1 MRNSAPRSRSL
12 LQSLAALLGVALL
25 VYLVERAGPGR
36 LLENARTIGWGIV
49 LVIALAGLVHVIKTW
64 AWRLTLP
71 GQAHKVS
78 FSRTLGLRLASEAI
92 GQFGLIGQMFG
103 DGLRVSLLGSGV
115 PVASGISSVTLD
127 RGLFIATGALVTI
140 AGLLAATVV
149 VSLSGVLR
157 LYAWV
162 FVIVLLGLLAS
173 VVIAFRKGWPLVS
186 GTARAAGRVPWFRE
200 WLKSKESV
208 IESAEHQLLKFHRE
222 APRAF
227 WASLLLNILCHMLAI
242 AEVYLILRF
251 LGARVSLVGALILES
266 MTKLI
271 NVIGA
276 VNPGNLGTYEGG
288 NMAIGKL
295 VGLTATEGLTLGLC
309 RRFRAIFWAIL
320 GGICLAWFSRSDRRA
335 GERGEANDPMEEREM
350 STQEQTPEGNQLQS
364 YAQVAIVLANAD
376 GDEVP
381 TPSVL
386 APVGALPL
394 ALRAI
399 LSAKSA
405 GADRIIVAVGP
416 VNGPAIRRRLASTR
430 RLPDSVEWLE
440 VLPESAV
447 STAVQRAAANAE
459 RVVLI
464 RGDRSYHP
472 SLYRTAGEWDGDGAL
487 ELVSDGALVGLTALS
502 RDLALDL
509 VRDSSS
515 KIASI
520 EALHEWIRRRHAA
533 KFGPTVVYCKTVAQD
548 SWQKIASEQD
558 CLLAEKKLES
568 WLVKPTDG
576 VFARM
581 NRRVSIPISR
591 QLIKFPI
598 TPNMVSL
605 FTLGVSFAS
614 GLYFGLGGYWNAL
627 IGAVL
632 SVWASILDGCD
643 GEVARLK
650 LQASDFGCWLDTV
663 CDYLYYIFIF
673 VGMTVG
679 LVRSTGK
686 TSYLTWGGMLLLGAI
701 ATFVMASIG
710 RKRLSGQRPEQYLAE
725 WQKKAESQK
734 SNPLAYIGRHLEF
747 IIRRCFLPYALLAFA
762 LLNLTWIPIC
772 VGAVG
777 ANLAWIIS
785 AYSVITFSPKEAKS
799 STLSASSAAAAS
811 L

>member
-650 LQASDFGCWLDTV
+650 LQESDFGCWLETV
-663 CDYLYYIFIF
+663 CDYLYYLLIFS
-673 VGMTVG
+673 GMAIG
-679 LVRSTGK
+679 LVRRSGPT
-686 TSYLTWGGMLLLGAI
+686 YLFWTELLLAGAVMSFLVTGMGRRRI
-701 ATFVMASIG
+701 AGA
-710 RKRLSGQRPEQYLAE
+710 RPEQYLGI
-725 WQKKAESQK
+725 WQAQAESRR
-734 SNPLAYIGRHLEF
+734 SNPIMYVGRHCEF

-762 LLNLTWIPIC
+762 VLN
-772 VGAVG
+772 
-777 ANLAWIIS
+777 
-785 AYSVITFSPKEAKS
+785 ITEVAFI
-799 STLSASSAAAAS
+799 LSAIGVNLVWLISLYSYCAFAAAPAS
-811 L
+811 PATDSVGPA